1 MKRFNLSKEV
11 RVGLV
16 ITLGIVLFYF
26 GFNFVK
32 GKNLFSPARTYYSKF
47 ENVDQLMP
55 SAQVQLNGLQ
65 VGIVDK
71 VYFVGDKSYKIIVKI
86 LIYDDEVLIPEDSE
100 AHIVS
105 DLLGTRTLQ
114 LTLGKSKILAER
126 GDTLQSF
133 REVGITDEI
142 KNAILPLRKQV
153 ESLASSIDTVL
164 VGLNKVFNRKTQDNL
179 VTSFESVSRSI
190 NTFEHTVTEF
200 DILVS
205 KEREKLGSIFTNVK
219 SITDNLKN
227 NNEKLG
233 NIFSNLDKIADDVAK
248 SNVKQT
254 MAELQSSLSSL
265 NHVLAKIERGEGS
278 LGQLVSNDSLYN
290 NLESSSKNLSL
301 LLEDLK
307 IHPKRYVHFSVFGKK
322 DK

>member
-1 MKRFNLSKEV
+1 LKRFNLSKEV

-32 GKNLFSPARTYYSKF
+32 GKNLFSPSRTYYSKF
-47 ENVDQLMP
+47 DNVDQLMP

-71 VYFVGDKSYKIIVKI
+71 VYFVGDKSYKIIVKL

-114 LTLGKSKILAER
+114 LTLGKSKRLAER
-126 GDTLQSF
+126 GDTLKSF
-133 REVGITDEI
+133 REIGITDEI

-153 ESLASSIDTVL
+153 ESLAGSIDTVL
-164 VGLNKVFNRKTQDNL
+164 VGLNKVFNRKTQDDL
-179 VTSFESVSRSI
+179 VTSFESVSKSI

-205 KEREKLGSIFTNVK
+205 QEREKLSVIFTNIK

-227 NNEKLG
+227 NNEKLS
-233 NIFSNLDKIADDVAK
+233 NIFSNLDKISDDVAK

-254 MAELQSSLSSL
+254 MTDLQTSVASLH
-265 NHVLAKIERGEGS
+265 NVLAKIERGEGS